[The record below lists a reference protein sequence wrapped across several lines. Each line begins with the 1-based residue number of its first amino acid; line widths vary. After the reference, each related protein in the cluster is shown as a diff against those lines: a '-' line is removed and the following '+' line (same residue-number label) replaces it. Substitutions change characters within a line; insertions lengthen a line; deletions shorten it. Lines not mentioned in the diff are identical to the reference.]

1 MANLF
6 GIIVSGRLVQTNFQ
20 QCGETQFLTVI
31 PEADNINHVVVF
43 LTGTQPF
50 PDGLG
55 GSVYFSW
62 PDPNKPPTWHL
73 LGNIT
78 NEKPSAIFKIS
89 GLKQV
94 NGTSLQTGFTF
105 GEQKMSHNAQIGISV
120 EPLSQIQG
128 QVANPSTE
136 PSTLNSYVEF
146 SQAMCENLYNYASS
160 FAQSPSHITPNPS
173 DQYLPLSVLSKWYE
187 NFSRRLQQNPN
198 FWRK

>member
-1 MANLF
+1 MSNLF
-6 GIIVSGRLVQTNFQ
+6 GLIVSGRLVQTNFEQ
-20 QCGETQFLTVI
+20 VGETQFLTTVT
-31 PEADNINHVVVF
+31 EADNINHVVVF
-43 LTGTQPF
+43 LTGSQPF

-89 GLKQV
+89 GLKKNMDNNTQS
-94 NGTSLQTGFTF
+94 NFSFGQQTI
-105 GEQKMSHNAQIGISV
+105 SHLAQIGISV
-120 EPLSQIQG
+120 EPMSQIAG

-136 PSTLNSYVEF
+136 ASTLNSYVEF

-160 FAQSPSHITPNPS
+160 FAQSPNQITPNPS
-173 DQYLPLSVLSKWYE
+173 EQYLPLSTLSKWYE

-198 FWRK
+198 FWKK

>member
-6 GIIVSGRLVQTNFQ
+6 GIIVSGRLVQTNFEQ
-20 QCGETQFLTVI
+20 VGEKQFLCII

-43 LTGTQPF
+43 LTGSVPF

-62 PDPNKPPTWHL
+62 PDPNGPPTWHL

-78 NEKPSAIFKIS
+78 NTKPSAIFKIS
-89 GLKQV
+89 GLKKT
-94 NGTSLQTGFTF
+94 GDSILQSGYNF
-105 GEQKMSHNAQIGISV
+105 GAQKVSHNAQIGISV

-136 PSTLNSYVEF
+136 ASTLNSYMEF
-146 SQAMCENLYNYASS
+146 SHAMCENLYNFASS
-160 FAQSPSHITPNPS
+160 FAQSPSQITPNPS
-173 DQYLPLSVLSKWYE
+173 EQYLPFSVLTKWYE
-187 NFSRRLQQNPN
+187 SFSRKLQQNPN
-198 FWRK
+198 FWKK

>member
-6 GIIVSGRLVQTNFQ
+6 GIIVSGRLVQTNFEQ
-20 QCGETQFLTVI
+20 VGETQFLTVI

-62 PDPNKPPTWHL
+62 PDPSKLPTWHL

-78 NEKPSAIFKIS
+78 NDKPSAIFKIS
-89 GLKQV
+89 GLKKS
-94 NGTSLQTGFTF
+94 GDMTLQSGFTF
-105 GEQKMSHNAQIGISV
+105 GQQKVSHNAQIGISV
-120 EPLSQIQG
+120 EPLTQIQG
-128 QVANPSTE
+128 QVANPATEASTV
-136 PSTLNSYVEF
+136 NSYVEF
-146 SQAMCENLYNYASS
+146 SQAMCENLYNFASS
-160 FAQSPSHITPNPS
+160 FAQSPAQMTPNPS
-173 DQYLPLSVLSKWYE
+173 EQYLPLSTLSKWYE
-187 NFSRRLQQNPN
+187 NFSRRLQQNPH

>member
-1 MANLF
+1 MTNLF
-6 GIIVSGRLVQTNFQ
+6 GIIVSGRLVQTNFEQ
-20 QCGETQFLTVI
+20 VGETQFLTVI

-43 LTGTQPF
+43 LTGSQPF
-50 PDGLG
+50 PVGLG

-62 PDPNKPPTWHL
+62 PDPLNPPTWQL

-89 GLKQV
+89 GLKKGDLASQ
-94 NGTSLQTGFTF
+94 SGFTF
-105 GEQKMSHNAQIGISV
+105 GQQKLSHNAQIGISV

-128 QVANPSTE
+128 QVANPSAE
-136 PSTLNSYVEF
+136 ASTVNSYVEF
-146 SQAMCENLYNYASS
+146 SQAMCENLYNFASS
-160 FAQSPSHITPNPS
+160 FAQSPAQMNPNPS
-173 DQYLPLSVLSKWYE
+173 EQYIPLSTLSKWYE

>member
-1 MANLF
+1 MY
-6 GIIVSGRLVQTNFQ
+6 
-20 QCGETQFLTVI
+20 
-31 PEADNINHVVVF
+31 H
-43 LTGTQPF
+43 
-50 PDGLG
+50 
-55 GSVYFSW
+55 
-62 PDPNKPPTWHL
+62 
-73 LGNIT
+73 
-78 NEKPSAIFKIS
+78 
-89 GLKQV
+89 
-94 NGTSLQTGFTF
+94 
-105 GEQKMSHNAQIGISV
+105 IGISISVTSVSHECHLLQV

-136 PSTLNSYVEF
+136 PSTINSYVEF

>member
-94 NGTSLQTGFTF
+94 IGTSLQTGFTF

-128 QVANPSTE
+128 AG
-136 PSTLNSYVEF
+136 
-146 SQAMCENLYNYASS
+146 C
-160 FAQSPSHITPNPS
+160 QSIH
-173 DQYLPLSVLSKWYE
+173 
-187 NFSRRLQQNPN
+187 
-198 FWRK
+198 

>member
-1 MANLF
+1 MAF
-6 GIIVSGRLVQTNFQ
+6 TPQVQTNFQ

-55 GSVYFSW
+55 GSGVVLFFNFFVDAVNHCVISKTACLIIMFPYIFILIVMHLSLSTATKLFSMYSPVPFSNNMVVLPFTVYFSW

-89 GLKQV
+89 GLKQI

-120 EPLSQIQG
+120 S
-128 QVANPSTE
+128 
-136 PSTLNSYVEF
+136 
-146 SQAMCENLYNYASS
+146 
-160 FAQSPSHITPNPS
+160 
-173 DQYLPLSVLSKWYE
+173 
-187 NFSRRLQQNPN
+187 
-198 FWRK
+198 